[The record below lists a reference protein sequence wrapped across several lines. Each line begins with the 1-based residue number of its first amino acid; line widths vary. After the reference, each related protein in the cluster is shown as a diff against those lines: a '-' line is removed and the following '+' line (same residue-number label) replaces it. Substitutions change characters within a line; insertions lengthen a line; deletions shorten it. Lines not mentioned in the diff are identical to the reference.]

1 MGRKR
6 PDSELNLWEGDRIFF
21 RLLEEQKEFFSLKLV
36 YNKQDIL
43 EQAVL
48 DAKELELFDILN
60 EDGSKTGVVKE
71 RSVAHR
77 EGALHGTVHIW
88 IVREND
94 KSGYDVLLQKRSDNK
109 DSYPGCYDISSAGHI
124 SAGDGVMG
132 VHCGSLRRNW
142 DCLHSRSSWNYSEQH
157 S

>member
-60 EDGSKTGVVKE
+60 EDGSKTGVVK
-71 RSVAHR
+71 RTR
-77 EGALHGTVHIW
+77 CGT
-88 IVREND
+88 
-94 KSGYDVLLQKRSDNK
+94 S
-109 DSYPGCYDISSAGHI
+109 
-124 SAGDGVMG
+124 
-132 VHCGSLRRNW
+132 
-142 DCLHSRSSWNYSEQH
+142 
-157 S
+157 